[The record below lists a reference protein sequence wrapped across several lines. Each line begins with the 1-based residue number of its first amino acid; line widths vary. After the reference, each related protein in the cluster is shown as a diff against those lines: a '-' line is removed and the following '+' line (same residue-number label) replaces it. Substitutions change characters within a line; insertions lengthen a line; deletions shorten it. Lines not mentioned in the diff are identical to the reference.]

1 MTCLARN
8 RLEWIS
14 PAAGDARALTAI
26 DLSHN
31 QLLSLPFELALK
43 LGTDRPLALQVC
55 VCVRERER
63 E

>member
-1 MTCLARN
+1 MTCLTRN

-43 LGTDRPLALQVC
+43 LGTDRPLALQV
-55 VCVRERER
+55 
-63 E
+63 